1 MKTKVKNCDASIH
14 LMSWLDVYHSRQLR
28 VATSGACTRR
38 KNRLALV
45 LSISSCIIVS
55 TSICVSYCY
64 CQVSSGCLETT
75 EGLLCGYTLKFIFKI
90 VIIFSI
96 ETTGVDDKSN
106 ELIFHLFENV
116 LVQYIDHKW
125 IQSVINPQSAAI
137 NEFSLHEGGIIFYS
151 VKDLKKVV
159 T

>member
-1 MKTKVKNCDASIH
+1 MALHENKSEKLRGKYSYNELVKRKPSSSLAVH
-14 LMSWLDVYHSRQLR
+14 AL
-28 VATSGACTRR
+28 GE

-106 ELIFHLFENV
+106 ELTFHLFENV

-137 NEFSLHEGGIIFYS
+137 NGFSLHEGGIIFYS